1 MAKDLKRRK
10 HRENQSAFISPVF
23 VFGMLSGLESKGI
36 DLDGHLRQVGV
47 DPSALREPRHPGVTP
62 MQYVALFYALMNDA
76 KDECLGLFSRPF
88 KPGSFAL
95 TAREGLAAP
104 DLRRAIKRMSAALN
118 LLQDD
123 IFFSLQVDGDEA
135 GLHMQTIEADTPT
148 PVFAQETMVRVL
160 WRLAAWLLNAPLPI
174 KHFDF
179 AYPEPTPHEGYDLVF
194 PAPRRYS
201 QAAFGFWFKARELE
215 TPVSRDEPALRVFL
229 TDAYTQVISPPRN
242 FGAVAQKVRNH
253 LMRSYP
259 HWPPLEEVAKDLHT
273 SVSSLQR
280 HLAAEHTSFQWL
292 KDDLRRDLA
301 ISRLSSSRVSL
312 VQLASELGFSD
323 SPTFQ
328 RAFKRWTGRHC
339 GAFQR
344 RQAGSNLAN
353 REALSSP

>member
-1 MAKDLKRRK
+1 
-10 HRENQSAFISPVF
+10 
-23 VFGMLSGLESKGI
+23 MLSGLESKGMNV
-36 DLDGHLRQVGV
+36 DGYIRQVGV
-47 DPSALREPRHPGVTP
+47 DPSALKTPGHPGVTP
-62 MQYVALFYALMNDA
+62 MQYVALFYALLNDV
-76 KDECLGLFSRPF
+76 KDECMGLFSRPF

-95 TAREGLAAP
+95 TAREGLSAP
-104 DLRRAIKRMSAALN
+104 DLRRALKRMSAALN

-123 IFFSLQVDGDEA
+123 IFFSLQVNGDEA
-135 GLHMQTIEADTPT
+135 GLHMQTIASHSPT

-179 AYPEPTPHEGYDLVF
+179 TYPEPEGSEESYNLVF
-194 PAPRRYS
+194 PAPRRYG
-201 QAAFGFWFKARELE
+201 QAAFGFWFKAKELE

-229 TDAYTQVISPPRN
+229 TDAYTQIISPPRD
-242 FGAVAQKVRNH
+242 FGDMAQKVRNH

-259 HWPPLEEVAKDLHT
+259 QWPSLEDVAEHLHT
-273 SVSSLQR
+273 SPSSLQR
-280 HLAAEHTSFQWL
+280 HLAVEHTSLQWL

-328 RAFKRWTGRHC
+328 RAFKRWTGKNC
-339 GAFQR
+339 GAYR
-344 RQAGSNLAN
+344 R
-353 REALSSP
+353 P

>member
-1 MAKDLKRRK
+1 MAKDLKRSK
-10 HRENQSAFISPVF
+10 PRENPGAFIAPVF
-23 VFGMLSGLESKGI
+23 VFGMLSGLQGKGVNT
-36 DLDGHLRQVGV
+36 DGYLRQVGV
-47 DPSALREPRHPGVTP
+47 DPNALKRPGYQGVTP
-62 MQYVALFYALMNDA
+62 MQYVALFYALLNDV
-76 KDECLGLFSRPF
+76 KDECMGLFSRPF

-95 TAREGLAAP
+95 TAREGLSAH
-104 DLRRAIKRMSAALN
+104 DLRGALKRMSAALN

-123 IFFSLQVDGDEA
+123 IFFSLQVNGDEA
-135 GLHMQTIEADTPT
+135 ALHMQTIEGYGPT

-174 KHFDF
+174 QHFDF
-179 AYPEPTPHEGYDLVF
+179 TYPEPEEQEGYNLVF
-194 PAPRRYS
+194 PAPRRYA
-201 QAAFGFWFKARELE
+201 QAAFGFWFKAKELE

-229 TDAYTQVISPPRN
+229 TDAYTQVISPPRD

-259 HWPPLEEVAKDLHT
+259 QWPSLEEVAEHLHT
-273 SVSSLQR
+273 SASSLQR
-280 HLAAEHTSFQWL
+280 HLAAEHTSLQWL

-328 RAFKRWTGRHC
+328 RAFKKWTGKHC
-339 GAFQR
+339 GAYR
-344 RQAGSNLAN
+344 R
-353 REALSSP
+353 R

>member
-10 HRENQSAFISPVF
+10 PRENPGAFIAPVF
-23 VFGMLSGLESKGI
+23 VFGMLSGPESKGMYM
-36 DLDGHLRQVGV
+36 DGYLRQVGV
-47 DPSALREPRHPGVTP
+47 DPHALRQPGYQGVTP
-62 MQYVALFYALMNDA
+62 MQYVALFYALLNDM
-76 KDECLGLFSRPF
+76 KDECMGLFSRPF

-95 TAREGLAAP
+95 TAREGLSAQ
-104 DLRRAIKRMSAALN
+104 DLRSALKRMSAALN

-123 IFFSLQVDGDEA
+123 IFFSLQVNGDEA
-135 GLHMQTIEADTPT
+135 GLHMQTIAPDHPT

-174 KHFDF
+174 THFDF
-179 AYPEPTPHEGYDLVF
+179 SYPEPDGQEGYNLVF
-194 PAPRRYS
+194 PAPRRYG
-201 QAAFGFWFKARELE
+201 QAAFGFWFKAKELE

-229 TDAYTQVISPPRN
+229 TDAYTQVISPPRD
-242 FGAVAQKVRNH
+242 FGAVSQRVRNH

-259 HWPPLEEVAKDLHT
+259 QWPSLEEVAEHLHT
-273 SVSSLQR
+273 SPSSLQR
-280 HLAAEHTSFQWL
+280 HLSAEHTSLQWL

-328 RAFKRWTGRHC
+328 RAFKKWTGKHC
-339 GAFQR
+339 GAYR
-344 RQAGSNLAN
+344 R
-353 REALSSP
+353 R